1 MSDSE
6 NLPTKVFPLQREH
19 TYDGVLSSYVAVGN
33 GKTVTV
39 SQVEGQPLCIDVYE
53 FEVNTTE
60 ELQGKKADKSIELD
74 RPMPSGNDLPLLV
87 ARYLAG

>member
-6 NLPTKVFPLQREH
+6 NLPTKVFPLRREH

-33 GKTVTV
+33 GRTVAV
-39 SQVEGQPLCIDVYE
+39 SQVEGQPLCIDVYGI
-53 FEVNTTE
+53 EVNTTG

-74 RPMPSGNDLPLLV
+74 PPN
-87 ARYLAG
+87 A